1 MEEGK
6 HGFQSYLET
15 LEIFFEAL
23 ERRVKNSGPRKMLTH
38 FTPLVSFYTPWKYQK
53 NSGI

>member
-6 HGFQSYLET
+6 HGFQFYLET

-23 ERRVKNSGPRKMLTH
+23 ERRVKNSGSRKMLTY
-38 FTPLVSFYTPWKYQK
+38 FTPLVSFYTPWKHQK